1 MAINRTAT
9 TTISWEQKM
18 QFKVNEKVVYPAH
31 GVALVQDIIEK
42 VVTGSRLQFY
52 KLSFVYKDMTILI
65 PVNNCE
71 QTGVRGL
78 SSEKEI
84 DNALSVFNEKV
95 LKQRFT
101 EVDVS
106 PSAWNKRHKDYQNRV
121 QSGDFSSVLAI
132 YQELMYMAQHKD
144 LSFGEKNLLHTTEE
158 LLAQELMVT
167 KNIDRSASL
176 ELLRAPF
183 KQFVINYA
191 PTQGQSTL

>member
-1 MAINRTAT
+1 MR
-9 TTISWEQKM
+9 
-18 QFKVNEKVVYPAH
+18 FKVNEKVVYPAH
-31 GVALVQDIIEK
+31 GVALVQDVIEK
-42 VVTGSRLQFY
+42 VVTGNRLQFY

-78 SSEKEI
+78 STEKEI
-84 DNALSVFNEKV
+84 DNALCVFNEKV
-95 LKQRFT
+95 LKHRFT

-106 PSAWNKRHKDYQNRV
+106 PSAWNKRHKDYQSRV
-121 QSGDFSSVLAI
+121 QNGDFSGVLAI

-144 LSFGEKNLLHTTEE
+144 LSFGEKSLLHTTEE

-176 ELLRAPF
+176 ELLRSPF

>member
-1 MAINRTAT
+1 
-9 TTISWEQKM
+9 M

-31 GVALVQDIIEK
+31 GVAVVEDITEK
-42 VVTGSRLQFY
+42 MVAGNRLQFY
-52 KLSFVYKDMTILI
+52 KLSFAFKDMTILI

-71 QTGVRGL
+71 HTGVRGL
-78 SSEKEI
+78 SPIKDI
-84 DNALSVFNEKV
+84 DAALSVFNEKV

-106 PSAWNKRHKDYQNRV
+106 PSAWNKRHKDYQNRM

-144 LSFGEKNLLHTTEE
+144 LSFGEKSLLHTTEE
-158 LLAQELMVT
+158 LLGQELMVT

-183 KQFVINYA
+183 NQFVINYGPA
-191 PTQGQSTL
+191 QKQTNL